1 MVRHNKLTNLLA
13 RPLYSA
19 PISINTTYPMHRFRT
34 VLSKFI
40 RENNWTQQ
48 QLASRLDADQA
59 TVSRW
64 LSGRVEMG
72 ASSLQRLL
80 AEIPLEHRSLM
91 LEAYLRDCVPEGF
104 EELVQITPANP
115 STLAEYSD
123 SHKADEPKFP
133 EPLEPELR
141 KRLVYFAH
149 MVTRSPDVRKLL
161 DVVYRLASKKKA

>member
-1 MVRHNKLTNLLA
+1 
-13 RPLYSA
+13 
-19 PISINTTYPMHRFRT
+19 MHRFRT
-34 VLSKFI
+34 VLSKFL

-80 AEIPLEHRSLM
+80 VEIPLEHRTSL
-91 LEAYLRDCVPEGF
+91 LEAYLRDCIPDGF
-104 EELVQITPANP
+104 EDLVNITPANP
-115 STLAEYSD
+115 AD
-123 SHKADEPKFP
+123 IKDHGDAHKAGEPKFP

-161 DVVYRLASKKKA
+161 DVVYRLASKKKV